1 MKQKSISFR
10 TVKAIPRAAAADH
23 DIVVFLRHD
32 TWNDYGFLATYHV
45 IVRVSGRTDVD
56 LGITK
61 IVQRGQEN
69 GEPLIPERFPELTD
83 DFCSLGQSFAY
94 YEMLHAM
101 GESVWRPFLHGLRD
115 AVFDPVIHHAF
126 EHEPGFKNS
135 LLRGSGA
142 ERALE
147 DAPVLFATQ
156 PSVGPPI
163 GTNLAMTFRT
173 TLGGSALTV
182 PLAFNGSSD
191 IPERW
196 LAVIGYN
203 GSGKTRLLANIGMIA
218 STVTSD
224 QDKES
229 RKKYGYFESPA
240 YSFGAVIAFS
250 YSAFDTFEI
259 PRFGREE
266 REQKLQRGYFY
277 CGLRKPG
284 KATSNAL
291 KTIDELF
298 RDFVAALER
307 ARTRDLRARYIAA
320 IKILLDEPS
329 LSPYRAMYEL
339 MNEDEAGCRQFFDTL
354 STGHKLVLNL
364 VTQLIANLQPKS
376 LVIFDEPESHLH
388 PSLLS
393 AMLKAIRF
401 LLDDTDSFCIF
412 ATHSPVVLQETPGK
426 QVLILRRNGKK
437 SMVEQ
442 PERETFAENVGVL
455 TSDVFN
461 LTASETDFHYVL
473 ERLAKEHDVGSIEQ
487 MFGRPLGLQARSFI
501 RSRGAG
507 EP

>member
-1 MKQKSISFR
+1 MKQKNILFR
-10 TVKAIPRAAAADH
+10 IVKAVPKTVTTDH
-23 DIVVFLRHD
+23 DIVVFLKHD
-32 TWNDYGFLATYHV
+32 SWNDYGFLATYHV
-45 IVRVSGRTDVD
+45 VVRVSGTRDVE

-61 IVQRGQEN
+61 IVQRGQES
-69 GEPLIPERFPELTD
+69 GEPAMPERFSELAD

-94 YEMLHAM
+94 YEMLHAL
-101 GESVWRPFLHGLRD
+101 GEAVWRPFLHGLRD
-115 AVFDPVIHHAF
+115 VVFDPVIHHAF
-126 EHEPGFKNS
+126 EQERGFKNS

-147 DAPVLFATQ
+147 DAPVLFAAQ
-156 PSVGPPI
+156 PLLGTRI
-163 GTNLAMTFRT
+163 GTNVAMTFRT
-173 TLGGSALTV
+173 TLGGSALSV

-224 QDKES
+224 QDKDS
-229 RKKYGYFESPA
+229 RKKYGYFEGPA
-240 YSFGAVIAFS
+240 YSFGAVIALS

-259 PRFGREE
+259 PRFEREE
-266 REQKLQRGYFY
+266 REQKLRRGYFY

-298 RDFVAALER
+298 RDFEAALER
-307 ARTRDLRARYIAA
+307 ARTRHLRARYLAA

-329 LSPYRAMYEL
+329 LSQYRAMYEL
-339 MNEDEAGCRQFFDTL
+339 MNENEAESRQFFDTL

-364 VTQLIANLQPKS
+364 ITQLIANLQPKS

-393 AMLKAIRF
+393 AMLKAIHF

-426 QVLILRRNGKK
+426 QVLILRRNGKQ
-437 SMVEQ
+437 STVEH

-473 ERLAKEHDVGSIEQ
+473 DRLAKEHDVSSIEQ

-507 EP
+507 EQ